1 MSVICPCCH
10 QAVDEN
16 AIFCDICGAPL
27 KEQEQAVP
35 CPTPATPAPPQ
46 AVSQSSASA
55 QAAVCPNCGAPYVA
69 GEIFCNDCGVQLP
82 PVAVSAPVP
91 PVPVQQGE
99 VPPVANIPTPPVPVQ
114 PAVPQVEQPV
124 PATSPEQAQSII
136 TTPQG
141 PFIIGSLVVQGT
153 STVIPLPPGKT
164 EILIGRVDPISSIFP
179 EIDTTLYG
187 GIERGVSRKHCRL
200 VMDGDTIC
208 IEDLGSAN
216 YTYVNR
222 VRLQPGQHIPI
233 NPGDEI
239 RLGGLV
245 FTYMP

>member
-1 MSVICPCCH
+1 
-10 QAVDEN
+10 
-16 AIFCDICGAPL
+16 
-27 KEQEQAVP
+27 
-35 CPTPATPAPPQ
+35 
-46 AVSQSSASA
+46 
-55 QAAVCPNCGAPYVA
+55 VA

-82 PVAVSAPVP
+82 PVAVAAPIP

-99 VPPVANIPTPPVPVQ
+99 VSPVANIPVPPVPV
-114 PAVPQVEQPV
+114 PPVLLQVEQPI
-124 PATSPEQAQSII
+124 PATSPEQAQSIP

-141 PFIIGSLVVQGT
+141 PFITGSLVVQGT
-153 STVIPLPPGKT
+153 TTVIPLPPGKT

-187 GIERGVSRKHCRL
+187 GIERGVSRKHCRM
-200 VMDGDTIC
+200 VMEGDTIC

-216 YTYVNR
+216 YTYINR
-222 VRLQPGQHIPI
+222 VRLLPGQHIPI
-233 NPGDEI
+233 NPGDEL